1 MLIRIVRM
9 HFTPEG
15 KPEFL
20 KTFALHRKAI
30 GSFPGCSHLSLLRDI
45 KDDNC
50 FTTLSHWNKAD
61 DLEAY
66 RQSELFTSVWAR
78 VKPLFAK
85 QPQAFSMEAVDA

>member
-9 HFTPEG
+9 HFTPDG
-15 KPEFL
+15 KEEFL
-20 KTFALHRKAI
+20 KVFTHHRKAI
-30 GSFPGCSHLSLLRDI
+30 GTFPGCTHLRLLRDLR
-45 KDDNC
+45 DDNC

-66 RQSELFTSVWAR
+66 RQSDLFTSVWAK

-85 QPQAFSMEAVDA
+85 QPQAFSMEEVG